1 MNNNNQKRF
10 LNDPDGE
17 RLPIKLDT
25 TTNGEYLPRPLPDH
39 VRKAIATASDWASG
53 NARRLNRGRREF
65 LVSLS
70 GAVTCLLAM
79 NRAAA
84 AAGQTGGSFD
94 LQEVAALEEAAAEAV
109 IGKKEF
115 IFDIQTHHFNPVD
128 SWTEATPWSETI
140 RNTAGNTACN
150 ILPDQE
156 FGHMSCTDARA
167 FMREIFLDSDT
178 DAGVLTFVPTTE
190 KAMPLSHA
198 EASATRQ
205 LVNATPGGQRL
216 LLHGRVIPNLP
227 GDLER
232 MDELQ
237 EKWDIAAWKT
247 YTQYGET
254 HDSGW
259 WLNDDGHGRA
269 FLEKVRASG
278 IKTISCH
285 KGLPLPF
292 PLMGEGNLDYRFCH
306 DVGPA
311 AKEYNDINFIIFH
324 SGYDPGMPE
333 GPFVP
338 GSPKSG
344 TDSLVQTVLDNGL
357 GTGSNVYAELGSTW
371 QQVMREPDQ
380 AAHLM
385 GKLLRYLGED
395 NVLWGTDCLFYGS
408 PQDQIQA
415 FRSFQISEQFQE
427 QFGYPKITDEMRAKI
442 FGLSSAKIYG
452 IEPVKVLKAAQS
464 DPVGRA
470 KANYMSQA
478 DPTFRSYG
486 PKTRR
491 EFLTLAGMDH

>member
-1 MNNNNQKRF
+1 MTKKFQ
-10 LNDPDGE
+10 NDPEGT

-25 TTNGEYLPRPLPDH
+25 TSNGEYLPRPLPGY
-39 VRKAIATASDWASG
+39 VRKTIKTASSWASE
-53 NARRLNRGRREF
+53 NAKRLNKGRREF

-70 GAVTCLLAM
+70 GAATCLLAM

-84 AAGQTGGSFD
+84 AIGQTGGVFE
-94 LQEVAALEEAAAEAV
+94 LPEEAALDNVLAEAS

-115 IFDIQTHHFNPVD
+115 IFDIQTHHFNSVD
-128 SWTEATPWSETI
+128 SWTDPSPWSETI
-140 RNTAGNTACN
+140 RQTAGNTPCN
-150 ILPDQE
+150 ILPDEE
-156 FGHMSCTDARA
+156 FGHMSCTDART
-167 FMREIFLDSDT
+167 FVREIFLDSDT
-178 DAGVLTFVPTTE
+178 DAGVLTFVPTDE
-190 KAMPLSHA
+190 ESMPLSHE
-198 EASATRQ
+198 EAFATRQ
-205 LVNATPGGQRL
+205 LVDATPGGKRL

-232 MDELQ
+232 MDELM

-247 YTQYGET
+247 YTQYGESY
-254 HDSGW
+254 DSGW

-278 IKTISCH
+278 VKTISCH

-292 PLMGEGNLDYRFCH
+292 PLMGKGNLDYRFSR

-311 AKEYNDINFIIFH
+311 AKEHNDINFIIFH
-324 SGYDPGMPE
+324 SGFDPGMPE

-344 TDSLVQTVLDNGL
+344 TDSLVQSVLDSEL
-357 GTGSNVYAELGSTW
+357 GTGSNVFAELGSTW
-371 QQVMREPDQ
+371 QMVMKEPDQ

-385 GKLLRYLGED
+385 GKLLKYLGED
-395 NVLWGTDCLFYGS
+395 NILWGTDCLFYGS

-415 FRSFQISEQFQE
+415 FRSFQISDEFQE
-427 QFGYPKITDEMRAKI
+427 KFGYPKITDEMRAKI

-452 IEPVKVLKAAQS
+452 IEPVEVRKAAQT
-464 DPVGRA
+464 DALGRA
-470 KANYMSQA
+470 KANYQAHA
-478 DPTFRSYG
+478 DPTFKSYG

-491 EFLTLAGMDH
+491 EFFALARGGPTCG

>member
-1 MNNNNQKRF
+1 MQRAKKNHYQV
-10 LNDPDGE
+10 DPEGS

-25 TTNGEYLPRPLPDH
+25 TTNGEYLPRPLPEH
-39 VRKAIATASDWASG
+39 VRNTIKTASKWASE
-53 NARRLNRGRREF
+53 NAQKLNRGRRDF

-84 AAGQTGGSFD
+84 AIDQTGGQFD
-94 LQEVAALEEAAAEAV
+94 IPTEAALDGELAEAS
-109 IGKKEF
+109 IGKREF

-128 SWTEATPWSETI
+128 QWTAPTRWSKAIKETAD
-140 RNTAGNTACN
+140 NTGCS
-150 ILPDQE
+150 ILPDHE

-167 FMREIFLDSDT
+167 FVREIFLDSDT
-178 DAGVLTFVPTTE
+178 DAGVLTFVPTDE
-190 KAMPLSHA
+190 ASMPLSQQ
-198 EASATRQ
+198 EAFATRQ
-205 LVNATPGGQRL
+205 VVDAMPGGQRL

-259 WLNDDGHGRA
+259 WLNDAGHGRA

-292 PLMGEGNLDYRFCH
+292 PLMGEGNLKYRFCH

-311 AKEYNDINFIIFH
+311 AKQYSDINFIIFH

-333 GPFVP
+333 GPFIQGKP
-338 GSPKSG
+338 GSG
-344 TDSLVQTVLDNGL
+344 TDSLVQSMIDSEL

-371 QQVMREPDQ
+371 WQVMREPDQ
-380 AAHLM
+380 AAHLI
-385 GKLLRYLGED
+385 GKLLKYLGED

-415 FRSFQISEQFQE
+415 FRTFQISEEFQE
-427 QFGYPKITDEMRAKI
+427 KFAYPKITDEIRAKI
-442 FGLSSAKIYG
+442 FGLSAAKIYA
-452 IEPVKVLKAAQS
+452 I
-464 DPVGRA
+464 DPVVNQRQALHDAIGRA
-470 KANYMSQA
+470 KSNYQAQA
-478 DPTFRSYG
+478 DPSFQTYG

-491 EFLTLAGMDH
+491 EFLTLAGYG